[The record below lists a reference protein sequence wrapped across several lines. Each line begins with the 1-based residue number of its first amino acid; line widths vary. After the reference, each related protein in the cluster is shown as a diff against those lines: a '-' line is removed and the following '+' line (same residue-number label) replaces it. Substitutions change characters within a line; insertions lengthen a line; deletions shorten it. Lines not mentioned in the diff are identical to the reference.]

1 MERAISRAVTFGPN
15 AKSNRMDGAMARE
28 QASCYGVNLAVGGG
42 FGGGR
47 TTSQNGTGCFAPLL
61 SDRRHQSNRMDGAM
75 AREQTSCCGVNLA
88 AGPAGGWVFYACA
101 SVIFTK
107 RLQTGEYRLRAHVL
121 TGEID
126 LE

>member
-75 AREQTSCCGVNLA
+75 AREQASCCGVNLA
-88 AGPAGGWVFYACA
+88 AAVGGGFGGGGPSPKMEQDA
-101 SVIFTK
+101 S
-107 RLQTGEYRLRAHVL
+107 GHYLRTEGTTDSH
-121 TGEID
+121 
-126 LE
+126 